1 MVPFSGVVKIPN
13 AEATL
18 DYRLF
23 LDQGKD
29 EKEKTLNELSERLT
43 RMTPWE
49 LMKNQSEMND
59 QLMKVLKQK
68 PLGFYAR

>member
-1 MVPFSGVVKIPN
+1 M
-13 AEATL
+13 TL
-18 DYRLF
+18 EYRLF

-29 EKEKTLNELSERLT
+29 EKEKTLSELSERLK
-43 RMTPWE
+43 RMTTWE

>member
-1 MVPFSGVVKIPN
+1 M
-13 AEATL
+13 TL

-23 LDQGKD
+23 LEQGKD
-29 EKEKTLNELSERLT
+29 EKEKTLTELSERLT

-49 LMKNQSEMND
+49 LMKNQNEMND